1 MSIELAVQDL
11 DTRMQKTI
19 STLEH
24 ELSGIR
30 TGRASSHLIEPI
42 IAEAYGSKMPIS
54 QLATVS
60 SMDARTLSIQV
71 WDKEAVKAV
80 EKAITNANLGVTPVT
95 EGQNMRITLPSLTEE
110 RRNEYAKLAAKYG
123 EGAKIALRNLRR
135 DCLESLKKAEKSK
148 EISEDDLKKLND
160 KVQKIT
166 DSFTKLIDEKV
177 QSKEKE
183 IKQV

>member
-1 MSIELAVQDL
+1 MSIELVVQDL
-11 DTRMQKTI
+11 ETRMQKTI

-71 WDKEAVKAV
+71 WDKDAVKAV

-110 RRNEYAKLAAKYG
+110 RRNEYAKMAAKYG
-123 EGAKIALRNLRR
+123 EGTKIALRNLRR

-166 DSFTKLIDEKV
+166 DTFTKLIDDKV

>member
-1 MSIELAVQDL
+1 MSIELIVQDL
-11 DTRMQKTI
+11 DSRMQKTI
-19 STLEH
+19 GTLEH

-71 WDKEAVKAV
+71 WDKDAVKAV

-110 RRNEYAKLAAKYG
+110 RRNEYAKMAAKYG

-166 DSFTKLIDEKV
+166 DTFTKLIDDKV